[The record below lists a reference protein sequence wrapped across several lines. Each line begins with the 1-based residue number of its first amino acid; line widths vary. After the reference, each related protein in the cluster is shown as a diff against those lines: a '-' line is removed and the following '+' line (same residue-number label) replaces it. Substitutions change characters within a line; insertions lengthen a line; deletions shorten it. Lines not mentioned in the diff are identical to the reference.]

1 VSNNPFYKDPLQA
14 DPRKKYVNI
23 LQVLAGFALFI
34 LLVWFTVLGQNQVD
48 GPSMRPNFYTGEFLI
63 LNRIPQFLG
72 SNLATTLGV
81 EYKRGEVIVFTKPGF
96 PDLLKRVIGLP
107 GETVSINKG
116 KILIN
121 GQVLDE
127 EYIPEKIH
135 TNGSSLIKEGQEGI
149 TVPEGH
155 FFMVG
160 DNRPESSDSR
170 TAEIGFVKREWIK
183 GKVILRI
190 WPFDRFSGMEIGE
203 YQLVDESNFDFSKS
217 EPGYRNAPIP
227 E

>member
-1 VSNNPFYKDPLQA
+1 MDTNPFYKDPLQPE
-14 DPRKKYVNI
+14 PRKKYVNF
-23 LQVLAGFALFI
+23 LQLLAGIALVALFS
-34 LLVWFTVLGQNQVD
+34 WFTILGQNQVD

-72 SNLATTLGV
+72 SSLATTLGV

-107 GETVSINKG
+107 GETVSLSRG
-116 KILIN
+116 KLLIN
-121 GQVLDE
+121 GEVLSED
-127 EYIPEKIH
+127 YIPEKLY
-135 TNGSSLIKEGQEGI
+135 TNGSSFLSENGSVV
-149 TVPEGH
+149 VPEGS

-170 TAEIGFVKREWIK
+170 SADIGFVKREWIK

-190 WPFDRFSGMEIGE
+190 WPFDRFSGVPIGN
-203 YQLVDESNFDFSKS
+203 YSLIDPSNFNFSAS
-217 EPGYRNAPIP
+217 DPSFRNPSTP
-227 E
+227 TK

>member
-1 VSNNPFYKDPLQA
+1 VNNNPFYKEALQP
-14 DPRKKYVNI
+14 DPRRKYVHT
-23 LQVLAGFALFI
+23 LQILAGIALFV
-34 LLVWFTVLGQNQVD
+34 LFAWFTILGQNQVD

-72 SNLATTLGV
+72 SNLASTLGV
-81 EYKRGEVIVFTKPGF
+81 EYKRGEVVVFSKPGF

-107 GETVSINKG
+107 GESVSIEKG
-116 KILIN
+116 KIFIN

-135 TNGSSLIKEGQEGI
+135 TNGSSLIKDGADPI
-149 TVPEGH
+149 TVPEGQ

-170 TAEIGFVKREWIK
+170 TSEIGFVKREWIK
-183 GKVILRI
+183 GKVVLRI
-190 WPFDRFSGMEIGE
+190 WPFNRFSGVPIGE
-203 YQLVDESNFDFSKS
+203 YELVDETNFDFSKS
-217 EPGYRNAPIP
+217 EPSYRNSSTP